1 MSTFWPTTTISILRG
16 TTTNAAGDVV
26 DSDTAV
32 YTGVPASIMERSRMG
47 IDQSTQDPR
56 VYRYV
61 VGRVLAGTDIL
72 DTDRVLDERTAK
84 KYSIA
89 DLRQLSS
96 PVHVPDIGLDLQ
108 RIN

>member
-16 TTTNAAGDVV
+16 TTVNAAGDTI
-26 DSDTAV
+26 DADTAV
-32 YTGVPASIMERSRMG
+32 YTGVPASIMERSRQG

-61 VGRVLAGTDIL
+61 TGRVLAGTDIL
-72 DTDRVLDERTAK
+72 DTDRVLDEKTNK
-84 KYSIA
+84 KYSIS

-96 PVHVPDIGLDLQ
+96 PVHVPDIGLDLK
-108 RIN
+108 RVN